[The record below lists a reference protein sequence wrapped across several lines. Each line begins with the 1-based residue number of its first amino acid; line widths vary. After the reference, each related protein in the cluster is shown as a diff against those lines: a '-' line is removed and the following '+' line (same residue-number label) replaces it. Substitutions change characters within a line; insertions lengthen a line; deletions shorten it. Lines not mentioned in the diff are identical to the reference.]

1 MNQLLMRARNTLF
14 IVLFLIS
21 NSSSS
26 FACHWSGGEIWYEF
40 NGKNYTVHEVIY
52 TACQTCIAS
61 FGTSGAQIEIKSA
74 SLNQTLNV
82 TLKFY
87 SKDTL
92 MTGCAGD
99 TNSCNSLLAPIAGYM
114 KHHYADTISIPPAN
128 DWILSINSCCRNYSN
143 LVGGSSNSIYV
154 EATLDNSFKENT
166 SALVSCDLALTSLIN
181 DTTYFPVSSNDA
193 DGDSVTLELV
203 APMESQSYPVT
214 YSAGFSATM
223 PLGAGSVCEFTS
235 NHYLKIFN
243 PNTYN
248 PSFAMLVKEYRNGKL
263 ISSRIRDMQ
272 LVTQKSTTL
281 SGKTHTTPPY
291 IASGNN
297 LSITTC
303 PGKANSVMLSF
314 LDSTATD
321 IVDVD
326 VITPNMPGWTF
337 NKTITPGAGRAD
349 VQLSWNTPL
358 NLTTLPQ
365 FFITLHAKDNECPN
379 NTIDYVLAVKTDSCT
394 ADSVWPGDA
403 NNDNMVDMYDALAI
417 ALAHSETG
425 AARTSPNT
433 LWQPQTCASWG
444 RVFPVDNTDMKH
456 ADCNGNGT
464 TDNAD
469 LAAITNNYGNT
480 HGRKK
485 SLPVAI
491 ASTTNAPLFLDTA
504 GIVFEAGKTLQ
515 IPIMLGTGAA
525 QLNAAYGIATT
536 IDADGFAPAAPL
548 SISTTSSWLGAASN
562 MISFSK
568 STQSSAIDWAY
579 ARITHTN
586 NSGFGQI
593 GTLTL
598 AIPATTPDNTPLHIS
613 FKNTRIIDNQGRQIT
628 TTNIKGINTTVK
640 NKLDVGQSNTILTAA
655 SIVPNPSAQKATLI
669 VKLKTNATLRTDVMD
684 ITGRTVWTY
693 QSNATE
699 AIALPAQQ
707 LQSGIYFVKLTTDN
721 SETLTLKWVKD

>member
-1 MNQLLMRARNTLF
+1 MRFTIVSIFFILLSIKNTYADH
-14 IVLFLIS
+14 IGQVDIR
-21 NSSSS
+21 
-26 FACHWSGGEIWYEF
+26 YEF
-40 NGKNYTVHEVIY
+40 NGVNYTIYIEQYKECNNNPPNPAALADTNVVKITSKSLDTMFTIKLPVRKMDTFDLKCTNKLDLCHSLTGTILGYTKWTSYDTVSLPQAQDWVISMLD
-52 TACQTCIAS
+52 CC
-61 FGTSGAQIEIKSA
+61 
-74 SLNQTLNV
+74 TLN
-82 TLKFY
+82 
-87 SKDTL
+87 
-92 MTGCAGD
+92 
-99 TNSCNSLLAPIAGYM
+99 
-114 KHHYADTISIPPAN
+114 
-128 DWILSINSCCRNYSN
+128 NYSN
-143 LVGGSSNSIYV
+143 VRPYSAVYVETLLNNLSSNNNNAILP
-154 EATLDNSFKENT
+154 TTNLFF
-166 SALVSCDLALTSLIN
+166 LLPN
-181 DTTYFPVSSNDA
+181 DTVYYQLAATDIDNDSIAYEIIEQQTYAGTNA
-193 DGDSVTLELV
+193 AYQWGHTLAE
-203 APMESQSYPVT
+203 
-214 YSAGFSATM
+214 
-223 PLGAGSVCEFTS
+223 PLGPGELCKIDSIS
-235 NHYLKIFN
+235 NQLVISNTNRGLYALGLKI
-243 PNTYN
+243 
-248 PSFAMLVKEYRNGKL
+248 KEYRNSKL
-263 ISSRIRDMQ
+263 ISYQTRFLALRFD
-272 LVTQKSTTL
+272 L
-281 SGKTHTTPPY
+281 SLTPTPKTNTFPFP
-291 IASGNN
+291 ANN
-297 LSITTC
+297 ANLAITTC

-326 VITPNMPGWTF
+326 IITPNMPGWTF

-403 NNDNMVDMYDALAI
+403 NNDNVVDMYDALAI

-425 AARTSPNT
+425 AARTNPNT

-515 IPIMLGTGAA
+515 IPIVLGTGAA
-525 QLNAAYGIATT
+525 QMQAAYGIATT
-536 IDADGFAPAAPL
+536 IDADTFAPAAPL
-548 SISTTSSWLGAASN
+548 SISTTSSWLGTASN
-562 MISFSK
+562 IISFSK
-568 STQSSAIDWAY
+568 NTRSSAIDWAH

-586 NSGFGQI
+586 YSGYGQI
-593 GTLTL
+593 GILTL
-598 AIPATTPDNTPLHIS
+598 AIPAGTPDNTPLNIS

-628 TTNIKGINTTVK
+628 STNIKGINTTVK
-640 NKLDVGQSNTILTAA
+640 NKLGVGQSNTIITAA
-655 SIVPNPSAQKATLI
+655 SIVPNPSTQKATLI
-669 VKLKTNATLRTDVMD
+669 VKLKTNATLRTDVTD